1 MPTIN
6 LNYKTV
12 KKALGNLSDDE
23 LKKEMAM
30 FGTDLE
36 TLDKS
41 GITVEVF
48 ANRPD
53 MLSEFGFVRA
63 LQAFLNIKP
72 GLRQYNIKPSG
83 KKVIIKPSVKEVRPY
98 TACAIVKN
106 LKLDDEK
113 IEQLI
118 QLQEKLH
125 LTFCRNRKKGAIGIY
140 PSDKLEYPIEF
151 FADAPKNVK
160 FVPLGE
166 TREMNGLQILSRHKT
181 GREFGHMLEGN
192 SKFPFFKDSKGE
204 VLSMPPI
211 INSEFT
217 GKISSS
223 TTEVFIECSGFD
235 LRFLKTLLNI
245 VICDLAELGGEIFSM
260 ELVYPDKKLITP
272 DLTPQEMKLDEVYV
286 EELLGEK
293 VNIKKA
299 LGKMGHDYSKGIVK
313 SPPYRVDIL
322 HPIDIV
328 EEIAIG
334 HGYDNFKPVIP
345 NISTIAK
352 ESYVSQVK
360 RKIVEIL
367 IGLKLDEVFTFN
379 VTNNRVQNTMLGY
392 EEKIVEFSN
401 SKSGDLSGLR
411 RSMIPGLLE
420 VLQKNA
426 NNEYPQKIFDMGTT
440 FTKDKDQ
447 ETGVLETDTL
457 GVLLSGKD
465 EDFTKS
471 KQILEYLIE
480 ILGKSFKLKQRN
492 FTEFIEG
499 RAAEIII
506 DGKVAGKIGEIHPE
520 VLQNFKLE
528 MPCSA
533 FELAFLD

>member
-1 MPTIN
+1 VPTIN